1 MLNTK
6 LETSFL
12 FCIAKEEKKKVTSK
26 VGFECVFDTI
36 QEGAK
41 QSRQVQSVE
50 TSQSL
55 PAK

>member
-12 FCIAKEEKKKVTSK
+12 FCIAKKEKKKVTSK